1 MHSAARWRGC
11 VVLVVSAAF
20 ALPAGGLAR
29 AGSLEPPGPPA
40 PTMKTL
46 AEVEPRIPVQ
56 SLPGSAHAVYTID
69 QPGSYYLVDNVVG
82 GPGKTA
88 IEILSGNVELDLN
101 GYALLGTP
109 DSDSGINFL
118 GGLQNCV
125 VRNGII
131 RGWPVNSIFGVN
143 CQACQI
149 LDVLSEESGSR
160 TSSIAIWMGFRSLVD
175 GVTVRNHPNGPGVQV
190 EALSAIRST
199 TVTASEIGFVLNGES
214 CSIVESVATGNAGA
228 GIQVNGSGLVSH
240 CVSNSNAQGIVAS
253 GSVMVTDNVMFSNAT
268 GVWVTG
274 SNNRV
279 EGNLVTTWD
288 TGIAIEEGVSGN
300 TVLRNLVGCGGSGTG
315 IHALGNSRNL
325 LAGNSVSACSTSYEI
340 DPANAAGEILDVT
353 AGGVVTS
360 GNPYANFRF

>member
-1 MHSAARWRGC
+1 MRSAALWRGG
-11 VVLVVSAAF
+11 VVLVVSAALAVF
-20 ALPAGGLAR
+20 AGGLAR

-46 AEVEPRIPVQ
+46 AEVESRVPVQ
-56 SLPGSAHAVYTID
+56 SLPGSSVALYEITE
-69 QPGSYYLVDNVVG
+69 PGSYYLVDNIVG

-88 IEILSGNVELDLN
+88 IAILSSNVVLDLN

-125 VRNGII
+125 VMNGII
-131 RGWPVNSIFGVN
+131 RGWPLNSIFGVN
-143 CQACQI
+143 CQACQV

-160 TSSIAIWMGFRSLVD
+160 TSSIAVWMGFRSLVD
-175 GVTVRNHPNGPGVQV
+175 GVTVRNHPSGPGVQV
-190 EALSAIRST
+190 ESLSAVRST

-228 GIQVNGSGLVSH
+228 GIQVNGSGLVSR
-240 CVSNSNAQGIVAS
+240 CVSNSNLEGVIVS
-253 GSVMVTDNVMFSNAT
+253 GDVMVTDNVMFSNGH
-268 GVWVTG
+268 GVRLTG

-279 EGNLVTTWD
+279 DGNLVTTWD
-288 TGIAIEEGVSGN
+288 TGIEIEAGASGN
-300 TVLRNLVGCGGSGTG
+300 TVQRNLVGCAGSGTG
-315 IHALGNSRNL
+315 IQAQENSRNL
-325 LAGNSVSACSTSYEI
+325 VFANSVSACTTPFDLDS
-340 DPANAAGEILDVT
+340 ANAVGEILDFT
-353 AGGVVTS
+353 AGGIVTS